1 MGCRYIRKRSSR
13 FNSDRT
19 KLEVVTFEFV
29 EIISLEPTLEFT
41 VQIADEFQALFARLE
56 DYTPQ
61 SVALWKFEGFTNHD
75 IAEILESVS
84 PNC

>member
-41 VQIADEFQALFARLE
+41 VQVADEFQVLFARLE
-56 DYTPQ
+56 DHTPQ
-61 SVALWKFEGFTNHD
+61 SVALRKLEGFTND
-75 IAEILESVS
+75 GD
-84 PNC
+84 C